1 MKLFGTLIL
10 KEIFDKQGIRTMTL
24 LKNVIGQ
31 KFNWKPF
38 KWLPVCVYLFLIWF
52 LLSTHTIHYR
62 DRLQKGQEVRLATL
76 QVTTNGKRH
85 RVTMDPV
92 SNTKTIKKNME
103 SRNIKHVNLIA
114 LWNRKT
120 VKNEAFCNK

>member
-76 QVTTNGKRH
+76 QVTANGKRH

-103 SRNIKHVNLIA
+103 IRNIKHVNLIA
-114 LWNRKT
+114 LSNRKT